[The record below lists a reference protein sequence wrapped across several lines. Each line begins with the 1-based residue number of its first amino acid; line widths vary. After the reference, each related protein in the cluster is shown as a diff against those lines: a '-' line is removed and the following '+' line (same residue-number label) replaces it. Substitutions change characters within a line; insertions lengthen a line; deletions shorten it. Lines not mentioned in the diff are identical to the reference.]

1 MKTCTFV
8 LTVLAISIA
17 TPALAQEKSTLPSS
31 GNFKIHSGWKSIG
44 ESVQLGE
51 NHNYGSGNFWG
62 VTYNDA
68 GRGPLHM
75 GAVVCPYTLD
85 MISGAGTAQGT
96 CSWGDSDNDKI
107 FTPWSGKLSPSS
119 PFEGTF
125 TISWRHG
132 QVQWHPGSGDVPVQS
147 LERQGPVDLHPA
159 VRISA
164 HEGIA
169 GLCPLRRA

>member
-17 TPALAQEKSTLPSS
+17 TPSLAQVEKSTLPSS

-125 TISWRHG
+125 TISGGTGKFNGIQGRGTFQCRALNDKG
-132 QVQWHPGSGDVPVQS
+132 QWTCTQQFEYQLTKG
-147 LERQGPVDLHPA
+147 
-159 VRISA
+159 
-164 HEGIA
+164 
-169 GLCPLRRA
+169 